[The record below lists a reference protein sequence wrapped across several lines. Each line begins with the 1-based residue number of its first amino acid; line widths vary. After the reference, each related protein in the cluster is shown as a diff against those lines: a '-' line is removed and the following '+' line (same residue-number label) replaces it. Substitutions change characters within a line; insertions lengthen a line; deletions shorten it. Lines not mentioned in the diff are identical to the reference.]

1 MCNARRERERTIMDL
16 SGSGPRHCCV
26 RVLFLFVGP
35 GLERV
40 HVWKHTNSDRC
51 RNGFYVSS
59 AASTSTQRAY
69 EENRTACT
77 RTLAIELRM
86 HLFQVSEVE
95 VKLTETG
102 SPLTTSDMMLL
113 FCELGKKG
121 GGHNTY
127 QCKRTGHLE
136 QV

>member
-1 MCNARRERERTIMDL
+1 MCTPGEGNRTIMDL

-26 RVLFLFVGP
+26 RVLFLVVGP

-40 HVWKHTNSDRC
+40 HVWKLPNSDRC
-51 RNGFYVSS
+51 RNGFNVS
-59 AASTSTQRAY
+59 STSTQHAY
-69 EENRTACT
+69 EENRTTCT
-77 RTLAIELRM
+77 RTLAIELRV
-86 HLFQVSEVE
+86 HFFQVSKVE